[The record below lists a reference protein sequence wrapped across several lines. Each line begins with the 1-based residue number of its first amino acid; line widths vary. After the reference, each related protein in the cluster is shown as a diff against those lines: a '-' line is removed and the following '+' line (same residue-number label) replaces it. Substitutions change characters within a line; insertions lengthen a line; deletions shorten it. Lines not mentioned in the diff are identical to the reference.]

1 MFQRAVRL
9 FARARRNRA
18 CRSRVRANVELAL
31 RIPRTPFPA
40 SAFPRTAAPRRAQTL
55 SQVTLPFDD
64 GALVAQ
70 TLAGRSEAFEELV
83 TRYDR
88 AVYHLSLK
96 TLRDPE
102 EAKDATQE
110 AFFKAYRG
118 LATFRPG
125 AKFSTWLF
133 SIAYHACCD
142 RIARRKRYTDAELP
156 DRADPAPGPE
166 AVVLARGEAGMLRA
180 AIDELP
186 EKYRIVITLYHLQ
199 GKHYEEIAQVLELPM
214 GTVKTHLFR
223 AKELLRRRLAGDP
236 CGGEEMR

>member
-1 MFQRAVRL
+1 MFQCTQ
-9 FARARRNRA
+9 RNRA
-18 CRSRVRANVELAL
+18 HPSRVRANVELAL
-31 RIPRTPFPA
+31 SFPGTAIPLGRHA
-40 SAFPRTAAPRRAQTL
+40 VAR
-55 SQVTLPFDD
+55 VTLPVDD
-64 GALVAQ
+64 GTLVAQ
-70 TLAGRSEAFEELV
+70 TLGGRSEAFEELV

-96 TLRDPE
+96 TLRDAE

-156 DRADPAPGPE
+156 ERADPSPGPE
-166 AVVLARGEAGMLRA
+166 AVVLARDQAGMLRA

-186 EKYRIVITLYHLQ
+186 EKYRIAITLYHLQ
-199 GKHYEEIAQVLELPM
+199 GKQYEEIAQVLELPM

-223 AKELLRRRLAGDP
+223 AKELLRRKL
-236 CGGEEMR
+236 GGLQDAYSEEDLR